1 MAGKTSGEGVGLGV
15 EEAEAERRGCI
26 VIGRPAM
33 GREGE
38 GDARATA
45 AYVNGDGEEDR

>member
-1 MAGKTSGEGVGLGV
+1 MAGETSGERVGLGV
-15 EEAEAERRGCI
+15 EQVEAGKGYM
-26 VIGRPAM
+26 VIGQPAM
-33 GREGE
+33 GREGK